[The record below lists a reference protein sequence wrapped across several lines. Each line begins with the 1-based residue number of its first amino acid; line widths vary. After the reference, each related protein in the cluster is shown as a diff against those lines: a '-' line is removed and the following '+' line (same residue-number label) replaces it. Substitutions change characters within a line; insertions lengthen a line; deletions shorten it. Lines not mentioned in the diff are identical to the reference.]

1 MRKSYTWVIDTG
13 HAWLRVP
20 SHDVEA
26 LGIQPGVYS
35 YYDSEYTFL
44 EKTIDA
50 ALFLRAYAARYYTRP
65 KLSKKIVTY
74 PAYVRSLTRV
84 SGHHQ
89 LDLFGDHNGNS

>member
-20 SHDVEA
+20 SHDVES
-26 LGIQPGVYS
+26 LGVRPGVYS

-50 ALFLRAYAARYYTRP
+50 ALFLKAYAARYYMRP
-65 KLSKKIVTY
+65 KLSKNIVTY
-74 PAYVRSLTRV
+74 PAYIRSLASF
-84 SGHHQ
+84 SGQKQ
-89 LDLFGDHNGNS
+89 LDLFGDYNGNS